1 MVFSSVLFLFLFLPI
16 TLLAYYVINPAWR
29 NYLLL
34 LASILFYAWG
44 APRFIAILIMSLF
57 IDFIIGLLINR
68 YNKIIINKTLLIIC
82 ISINLGFLVYYK
94 YINFFISEFNSLL
107 LKFGLTSS
115 YHWDAIILP
124 IGISFVTFHKISY
137 IVDVYRKTTEPFRN
151 VMNYFLY
158 ILFFPQLIAGPIVR
172 FHEIANQ
179 ILSRNH
185 TTDRFLEGIWRFSAG
200 LGKKVLIA
208 NTLGTIADTVFKIS
222 PGDLNI
228 LTAWTGILFYT
239 FQIYFDFSGY
249 SDMAIGLGKMF
260 GFELPENFNRPYTS
274 KSITEFWRR
283 WHMSLSRFFKDYLYI
298 PLGGNRC
305 SKSRNYFN
313 LWIVFL
319 LCGFWHGANWTFI
332 AWGIYHGL
340 LLIIDR
346 LFLLNKLNNFPKYI
360 SNMITF
366 VLVMIGWVF
375 FRSDTINY
383 AIGYIANMFNPK
395 INSFILLVDMDNKVI
410 ITLLIAVILALAT
423 WKKENVIINRIKL
436 YNIVS
441 LKCSFYLLIFL
452 YSCAILSTQSFNPFI
467 YFKF

>member
-1 MVFSSVLFLFLFLPI
+1 M
-16 TLLAYYVINPAWR
+16 
-29 NYLLL
+29 LL

>member
-1 MVFSSVLFLFLFLPI
+1 MFLPI